1 MSDYSNTYGGAA
13 KDSAQD
19 IILGADLDS
28 QFDAVATSTVS
39 KANKIVSADTD
50 NILLMDANGDLK
62 DSTYNIAELTDLI
75 LGSVYPVGSILHTTT
90 STNPATSLGFT
101 STWTRIAK
109 GRTLIG
115 EGTGTGL
122 TARTAGAE
130 VGQEDAVVVA
140 HQHDAVADHGHPFRA
155 TPAAESSA
163 SVQTTGGFPLKLTGT
178 NYSAFTGTPSA
189 TAGEQ
194 IGGGGAHQHASSG
207 VSGTDKNM
215 QPSLVVYIWE
225 RTA

>member
-19 IILGADLDS
+19 IILGADIDS
-28 QFDAVATSTVS
+28 QLDAIETSTIS

-50 NILLMDANGDLK
+50 NILLMDSTGDLK

-90 STNPATSLGFT
+90 ATNPATSLGFT
-101 STWTRIAK
+101 STWTRIAE

-115 EGTGTGL
+115 EGTGSGL
-122 TARTAGAE
+122 TARTAAAE

-140 HQHDAVADHGHPFRA
+140 HQHDAVADHGHPFRI
-155 TPAAESSA
+155 TPTTESSA
-163 SVQTTGGFPLKLTGT
+163 SINTTGGFPLKSSGT
-178 NYSAFTGTPSA
+178 NYAAFTGTPTI
-189 TAGEQ
+189 TAGQQ
-194 IGGGGAHQHASSG
+194 IGGGGAHQHASEG